1 MRFEHS
7 QIINLFGNIK
17 SAADLNSARDFAR
30 RLFPFIRGHFQK
42 EEQVLFQMAGRF
54 LSEDELS
61 TLGGPWAMRR
71 TPLIG
76 LGLR

>member
-1 MRFEHS
+1 MRFEHN
-7 QIINLFGNIK
+7 QIVDLFGKIE

-30 RLFPFIRGHFQK
+30 QLFPIVHGHFQK
-42 EEQVLFQMAGRF
+42 EEQVLFQMAARF

-61 TLGGPWAMRR
+61 ALGGQWAKRR

-76 LGLR
+76 LGMP